1 MNFEEAIEYLY
12 KALPMYQRVGKV
24 AYKKDLTNTL
34 KLCDVLGNPQNEF
47 KSVHIAGTNGKGSS
61 AHLISAILQSAGYK
75 VGLYTS
81 PHLKSF
87 TERIRVSGQEIPK
100 NEVVHFVEIIK
111 PSIEDINPS
120 FFEITVAMAFDHLA
134 RQEVD
139 ISIIETGLGGRLDST
154 NVITPLV
161 SLITNIGEDHQD
173 MLGDTLE
180 KIATEKAGIIKPE
193 VPIVI
198 GELQTDLVSVF
209 QDVAIESKSELQF
222 ASDRYR
228 VICNSYTIDVLENG
242 NPRISN
248 VIPQLKGTYQNK
260 NLPGVLGVIDELNE
274 QGFNVSDKHIK
285 DGIEQ
290 VVDMT
295 GLKGRWHI
303 LGKEPLTICD
313 TAHNMEGIKLVLEQ
327 LQSLELNTLHMVW
340 GMVNDKSIDS
350 ILDVLPKDAHYYFCQ
365 ANVPRAL
372 PASELHN
379 AAITAKLKGEVIADV
394 NQAILTAKSKA
405 QSNDVIFIGGSTF
418 VVAEINGL

>member
-34 KLCDVLGNPQNEF
+34 KLCDILGNPQNEF

-61 AHLISAILQSAGYK
+61 AHMISAILQSSGYK

-100 NEVVHFVEIIK
+100 KEVVHFVERIK
-111 PSIEDINPS
+111 PSIEDIKPS
-120 FFEITVAMAFDHLA
+120 FFEITVAMAFDYFA

-180 KIATEKAGIIKPE
+180 KIATEKAGIIKAK
-193 VPIVI
+193 VPVVI
-198 GELQTDLVSVF
+198 GELQTEIVSVF

-222 ASDRYR
+222 ASERYR
-228 VICNSYTIDVLENG
+228 VICGSHTIDVLEND

-248 VIPQLKGTYQNK
+248 VKPQLKGTYQNN

-274 QGFNVSDKHIK
+274 QGFNISDKHIK

-303 LGKEPLTICD
+303 LGTTPLAICD
-313 TAHNMEGIKLVLEQ
+313 TAHNLEGIKPVMEQ
-327 LQSLELNTLHMVW
+327 LQLLEFNELHIVW
-340 GMVNDKSIDS
+340 GMVNDKSIDA
-350 ILDVLPKDAHYYFCQ
+350 ILDVLPKEAHYYFCQ

-372 PASELHN
+372 PASELHK

-394 NQAILTAKSKA
+394 NLAIQTAKGKA
-405 QSNDVIFIGGSTF
+405 LSNDVIFIGGSTF
-418 VVAEINGL
+418 AVAEIDNL